1 MTATLLDFLMIFSL
15 GVLAGSGAG
24 LLIGFLA
31 GKQGNT
37 WGLMQKQDRIATF
50 LLILICSAT
59 ISAVLAWYIFW
70 YSGA

>member
-31 GKQGNT
+31 GKQGHD
-37 WGLMQKQDRIATF
+37 WGLMQKQDRIATL